1 MPEPDPKWISALGAL
16 ADLHAEVDRLADR
29 LYALHGGRLHCERG
43 CRACCVDGVTVF
55 AVEAENI
62 RRHHA
67 MRLAQAS
74 PHPEGG
80 CAFLDGAGAC
90 RIYRHRPYVCRTQ
103 GLPLR
108 WIEGRPGGDAVELRD
123 ICPLNETGDP
133 IETLPPG
140 ACWTIGAFEGRLA
153 ALQATL
159 DGGTLRRVPLRSLFG
174 CR

>member
-1 MPEPDPKWISALGAL
+1 MPDPDPRWISALGAL
-16 ADLHAEVDRLADR
+16 ADLYVEVDRLVDR
-29 LYALHGGRLHCERG
+29 LYALGGARLHCERG

-108 WIEGRPGGDAVELRD
+108 WIEGRPGGNAVELRD

-140 ACWTIGAFEGRLA
+140 ACWSIGPFEGRLA